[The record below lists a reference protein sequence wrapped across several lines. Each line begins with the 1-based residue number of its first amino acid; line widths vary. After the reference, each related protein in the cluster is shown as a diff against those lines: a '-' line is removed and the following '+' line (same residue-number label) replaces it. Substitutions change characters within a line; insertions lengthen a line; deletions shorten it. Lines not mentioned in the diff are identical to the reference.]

1 MPILFTKRNL
11 CKYRERGRE
20 RERERER
27 EEEDEEEEEKR
38 EGTQDW
44 RFVDPMKFVDKCI
57 TYLEMYRNIH
67 TSIYLFVLFLTR
79 LTTPFEDHV
88 RYSLPVQ

>member
-1 MPILFTKRNL
+1 MPILFTKRNP
-11 CKYRERGRE
+11 CKY
-20 RERERER
+20 RERER
-27 EEEDEEEEEKR
+27 EEEEEDEEKR
-38 EGTQDW
+38 EGRQDW

-67 TSIYLFVLFLTR
+67 TSIYLFVLFLTQ

-88 RYSLPVQ
+88 RYSLLVQ